1 MSLRIEW
8 TPSALQ
14 SLLDVYEYTC
24 EEFGESQL
32 KKLRMKIDAAT
43 RRIAAFP
50 QIGQVEPY
58 SARMGMEIRGLMV
71 ISQIKIVYCVMP
83 DFIQIEY
90 IKNNRL
96 DDETMLWNM
105 GVDI

>member
-1 MSLRIEW
+1 
-8 TPSALQ
+8 
-14 SLLDVYEYTC
+14 
-24 EEFGESQL
+24 
-32 KKLRMKIDAAT
+32 MKIDAAT

-96 DDETMLWNM
+96 DDETMLWSM
-105 GVDI
+105 GIHI